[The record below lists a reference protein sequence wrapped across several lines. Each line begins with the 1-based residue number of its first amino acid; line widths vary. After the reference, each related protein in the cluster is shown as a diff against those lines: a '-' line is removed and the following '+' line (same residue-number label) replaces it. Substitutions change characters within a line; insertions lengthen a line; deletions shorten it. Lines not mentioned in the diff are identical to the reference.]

1 MPNKNQIGV
10 KPNAVKVKE
19 KMEMMDTGG
28 NKILKR
34 GKKESV
40 TVTAKDN
47 QEIGGE
53 KFKESKDGADVEKYK
68 DTDGEERLKEEEERK
83 SLSRRVVVI
92 LSATAHRVSPLLRRK
107 TQIPSFYAA
116 LFCLFL
122 GVILGKGKKDLVF
135 KKP

>member
-19 KMEMMDTGG
+19 KMEMMEKGG
-28 NKILKR
+28 SKILKR

-68 DTDGEERLKEEEERK
+68 DTENA
-83 SLSRRVVVI
+83 SLDSCSDRVFNQ
-92 LSATAHRVSPLLRRK
+92 K
-107 TQIPSFYAA
+107 
-116 LFCLFL
+116 
-122 GVILGKGKKDLVF
+122 
-135 KKP
+135 

>member
-1 MPNKNQIGV
+1 M
-10 KPNAVKVKE
+10 KVKE
-19 KMEMMDTGG
+19 KMEMMETGG
-28 NKILKR
+28 SKILKR

-40 TVTAKDN
+40 TVAAKDN

-83 SLSRRVVVI
+83 SLSRRVVVL
-92 LSATAHRVSPLLRRK
+92 LSASAHRVSPLLRRK
-107 TQIPSFYAA
+107 TQIPSFYAS

-122 GVILGKGKKDLVF
+122 GVILGKSKKDLVF

>member
-19 KMEMMDTGG
+19 KMEMMETGG

-40 TVTAKDN
+40 TVTEKEN
-47 QEIGGE
+47 HEIGGE
-53 KFKESKDGADVEKYK
+53 KYKEYKDGADVEKYK
-68 DTDGEERLKEEEERK
+68 DTEGEERLKKEEERK
-83 SLSRRVVVI
+83 SLSRRVVVL
-92 LSATAHRVSPLLRRK
+92 LSATAHRVSPLLSRK
-107 TQIPSFYAA
+107 TQIPPFYAA
-116 LFCLFL
+116 LSCLFL
-122 GVILGKGKKDLVF
+122 GVILGKAKKDLVF